1 MIALERY
8 REKTVAVLGL
18 GRSGVA
24 AARALAAGGAR
35 VLAWDDEPARRRAAE
50 VRALAPTDLGGVDF
64 AGVAALV
71 PSPGVPLTHPAPHPV
86 VARARDA
93 GCEVI
98 GDIDLFADARA
109 GATVVGVTG
118 TNGKSTTTALIG
130 HLLQACGRPAA
141 VGGNLGRPALDLP
154 ALDGSGVYVL
164 ELSSFQIDLAPSL
177 ACDVAVLL
185 NLSPDHLDRHGDM
198 AGYAAVKKRLLLQQ
212 SAAATAIVGVDD
224 AHAEAVFAEVRSARR
239 QRVIPIAVGR
249 VLEGG
254 VYVLDGVLHDAT
266 GTATVSGE
274 LTGIDSL
281 LGVHNWQNAAAAI
294 AVMSALG
301 VPVEPAMRA
310 LAAFPGLPHRLEQV
324 ATVDG
329 VRFVNDSKATNA
341 DAAARALATF
351 DNIHWIAGGIAKAG
365 GIAALEPY
373 FRRIAHAYL
382 IGDAA
387 AQFAATLGERV
398 PHTPCGDLASAL
410 AAAFAGARAGPDGA
424 VVLLSP
430 ACASFD
436 QWADFEARGD
446 DFRDRVDGLARDL
459 AGRKRV
465 ASC

>member
-1 MIALERY
+1 MIALDRY

-35 VLAWDDEPARRRAAE
+35 VLAWDDDPARRRAGE
-50 VRALAPTDLGGVDF
+50 VRALTLADLGGVDF
-64 AGVAALV
+64 ADVAALV

-86 VARARDA
+86 VARARKA
-93 GCEVI
+93 GCEVV

-109 GATVVGVTG
+109 GAAVVGVTG

-130 HLLQACGRPAA
+130 HLLHACGRPAA
-141 VGGNLGRPALDLP
+141 VGGNLGPPALELP
-154 ALDGSGVYVL
+154 ALDGRGVYVL

-198 AGYAAVKKRLLLQQ
+198 AGYAAVKKRLLRQQ

-224 AHAEAVFAEVRSARR
+224 AHAEAVFAELRSARR
-239 QRVIPIAVGR
+239 QRVIPVGVGR
-249 VLEGG
+249 VLKGG
-254 VYVLDGVLHDAT
+254 VYVLDGVVHDAT
-266 GTATVSGE
+266 RTATVSRE
-274 LTGIDSL
+274 LAGIDSL

-294 AVMSALG
+294 AVVSALG
-301 VPVEPAMRA
+301 MPAEPAMRA
-310 LAAFPGLPHRLEQV
+310 LAAFPGLPHRLEPV
-324 ATVDG
+324 ATIDG

-351 DNIHWIAGGIAKAG
+351 ENIHWIAGGIAKAG

-373 FRRIAHAYL
+373 FGRIAHAYL

-398 PHTPCGDLASAL
+398 PHSACGDLPSAL
-410 AAAFAGARAGPDGA
+410 AAAFAGARAGPEGA

-436 QWADFEARGD
+436 QWTDYGARGD

-459 AGRKRV
+459 AGSKRV

>member
-1 MIALERY
+1 MIALDRY

-35 VLAWDDEPARRRAAE
+35 VLAWDDDPARRRGAE
-50 VRALAPTDLGGVDF
+50 VRALPLADLGSADF
-64 AGVAALV
+64 TGVAALV

-86 VARARDA
+86 VARARKA
-93 GCEVI
+93 GCEVV

-109 GATVVGVTG
+109 GAAVVGVTG

-130 HLLQACGRPAA
+130 HLLQACARPAA
-141 VGGNLGRPALDLP
+141 VGGNLGPPALDLP
-154 ALDGSGVYVL
+154 ALDRSGVYVL

-185 NLSPDHLDRHGDM
+185 NLSPDHLDRHGGM

-212 SAAATAIVGVDD
+212 STTATAIVGVDD
-224 AHAEAVFAEVRSARR
+224 AHAKAVFAEVRSARR
-239 QRVIPIAVGR
+239 QRVIPIGVGR

-254 VYVLDGVLHDAT
+254 VYVLDGVVHDAT
-266 GTATVSGE
+266 GTATVSHE
-274 LTGIDSL
+274 LAGIESL

-294 AVMSALG
+294 AVVSALG
-301 VPVEPAMRA
+301 MAVEPAMRA
-310 LAAFPGLPHRLEQV
+310 LAAFPGLPHRLEPV
-324 ATVDG
+324 ATVEG

-365 GIAALEPY
+365 GIAALDPY
-373 FRRIAHAYL
+373 FGRIAHAYL

-398 PHTPCGDLASAL
+398 PHSACGDLDSAL

-436 QWADFEARGD
+436 QWPDYAARGD